1 MIVILKESEG
11 QYMAFNENAK
21 EVLRCGGIRK
31 ESLDI
36 IAPRLV
42 RNGYKIAIIPENVL
56 TL

>member
-42 RNGYKIAIIPENVL
+42 RNGYKIAIIP
-56 TL
+56 